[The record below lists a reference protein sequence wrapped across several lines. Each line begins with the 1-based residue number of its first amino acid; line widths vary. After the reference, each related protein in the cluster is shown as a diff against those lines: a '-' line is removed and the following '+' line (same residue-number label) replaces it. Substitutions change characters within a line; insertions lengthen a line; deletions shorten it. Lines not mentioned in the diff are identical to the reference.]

1 MTNEPAHQDCASTHE
16 TAPAQSEMPRPT
28 IDIAAAYALLRE
40 RLPVSPLMRIEGW
53 QTAAGVPI
61 VIKAENLMPTGS
73 FKIRGATYRMATLST
88 DQRARGVVAYSTGN
102 HARAVAAAARD
113 AGIEATIV
121 MSPDVPQD
129 KLDAVARL
137 GAHIVMAEPFSSSR
151 RVKAEAIACET
162 GKVLIPP
169 YDAVEIIAGQGSIGI
184 ELLAQLGS
192 RTPSTVF
199 VPVGGGGLIAGVAK
213 AVKDLSPNVRIVGV
227 EPEVENDASVSFR
240 QKALVTVRAKT
251 PSIADAIRVERLGDL
266 TFPLILEYVDD
277 IVTVSED
284 EIRSAT
290 RRYIDEAHMVV
301 EPGGAVA
308 LAAAFRDDQAAIGNG
323 PVVVLACGGN
333 ISFER
338 LRTVLS

>member
-1 MTNEPAHQDCASTHE
+1 VNRS
-16 TAPAQSEMPRPT
+16 SV
-28 IDIAAAYALLRE
+28 DIVAAYALLLD
-40 RLPVSPLMRIEGW
+40 RLPASPLMTIDGW

-61 VIKAENLMPTGS
+61 AIKAENLMPTGS
-73 FKIRGATYRMATLST
+73 FKIRGATYRIATLSP
-88 DQRARGVVAYSTGN
+88 DERARGVVAYSTGN

-113 AGIEATIV
+113 ASVEAMIV

-129 KLDAVARL
+129 KVDAVGRL
-137 GAHIVMAEPFSSSR
+137 GARIVMAEPYSSSR
-151 RVKAEAIACET
+151 RAKAELIARET
-162 GKVLIPP
+162 GRVLIPP

-184 ELLAQLGS
+184 ELLEQLGS
-192 RTPSTVF
+192 RAPAAIF

-213 AVKDLSPNVRIVGV
+213 AVKDIDPKVRIVGV

-240 QKALVTVRAKT
+240 GKALVTVQAET
-251 PSIADAIRVERLGDL
+251 PSIADAIRVQRLGDL

-290 RRYIDEAHMVV
+290 RRYLDEAHMIV

-308 LAAAFRDDQAAIGNG
+308 LAAAFRDNEAARSG
-323 PVVVLACGGN
+323 PAVVLACGGN

-338 LRTVLS
+338 LRSLLA